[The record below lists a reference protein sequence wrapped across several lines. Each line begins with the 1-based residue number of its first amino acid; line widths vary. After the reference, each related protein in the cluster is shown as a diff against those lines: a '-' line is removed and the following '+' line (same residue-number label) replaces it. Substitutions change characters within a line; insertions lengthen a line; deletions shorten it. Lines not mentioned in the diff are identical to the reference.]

1 MSVVFNI
8 FYFVITLGI
17 LISFHEFG
25 HFWVARRCGVKVIRF
40 SVGFGKPLWRRVDKL
55 GTEYVLATIPLGGYV
70 RMLDEREDNVAE
82 QDKQHAFTQ
91 KNVWQRMAIV
101 AAGPIANF
109 LLAWFAYWVVFVHG
123 SVKLAPIVAK
133 VAPES
138 IAAEAGIEA
147 GYEILSIDGK
157 PTATLQAVQEQ
168 LILRLGDQ
176 GDIEFV
182 FKDLDSGKKYVS
194 QASLSGWQVNDDEPN
209 PILEIGITP
218 YQPTIIFTEIAQDG
232 SAKQA
237 GLQAGDKLIKSD
249 GIKMT
254 NARWVEYIQSRAGQ
268 SIELAVERNGQL
280 ILVSVIPRKTLDEA
294 GESTGRIGVSLA
306 YDRVPEQYLRRIEM
320 SAFEAVSSGAARTW
334 DQSILV
340 LKMIKKMIVGDIS
353 AKHLSGP
360 ITIAKVAGQSADYG
374 LVSYLNFLAMLSVSL
389 GVLNLLPIPV
399 LDGGHLLYYIVEAI
413 KGSPVSDQVQ
423 LVGYKLGMLLVV
435 SLMAF
440 ALFNDIMR
448 LG

>member
-55 GTEYVLATIPLGGYV
+55 GTEYVVAAIPLGGYV
-70 RMLDEREDNVAE
+70 RMLDEREDKVAD
-82 QDKQHAFTQ
+82 QDKQYAFTQ

-123 SVKLAPIVAK
+123 SVQLAPIVAQ

-147 GYEILSIDGK
+147 GYEILSIDGRST
-157 PTATLQAVQEQ
+157 PTLQAVQEQ

-176 GDIEFV
+176 GDVDFE
-182 FKDLDSGKKYVS
+182 FKDLDSGQKYAS
-194 QASLSGWQVNDDEPN
+194 SASLSGWQVNDDQPN
-209 PILEIGITP
+209 PIVEIGITP
-218 YQPTIIFTEIAQDG
+218 YQPTIVFAEVAENG
-232 SAKQA
+232 PAEQA
-237 GLQAGDKLIKSD
+237 GLQAGDKLIASD

-268 SIELAVERNGQL
+268 SIELTVERNGREK
-280 ILVSVIPRKTLDEA
+280 LVSVTPQKTLDEA
-294 GESTGRIGVSLA
+294 GEPTVRIGVGLA
-306 YDRVPEQYLRRIEM
+306 YDTVPEEYLRRIET
-320 SAFEAVSSGAARTW
+320 SVFEAISRGAERTW
-334 DQSILV
+334 DQSVLV

-413 KGSPVSDQVQ
+413 KGSPVSDQIQ
-423 LVGYKLGMLLVV
+423 MVGYKLGMLLVV
-435 SLMAF
+435 SMMAF